1 MPGRWENNRGKF
13 IPSGDKKVSDET
25 DFLFH
30 LKLNEQEKSKDD
42 MQKTEDEKRG
52 EEKKIRLKYIAS
64 LMKNENKYK

>member
-1 MPGRWENNRGKF
+1 MKQ
-13 IPSGDKKVSDET
+13 I
-25 DFLFH
+25 FLFH

-64 LMKNENKYK
+64 LMKK

>member
-1 MPGRWENNRGKF
+1 MKQ
-13 IPSGDKKVSDET
+13 I
-25 DFLFH
+25 FLFH

-52 EEKKIRLKYIAS
+52 EEKKIRLKYITS